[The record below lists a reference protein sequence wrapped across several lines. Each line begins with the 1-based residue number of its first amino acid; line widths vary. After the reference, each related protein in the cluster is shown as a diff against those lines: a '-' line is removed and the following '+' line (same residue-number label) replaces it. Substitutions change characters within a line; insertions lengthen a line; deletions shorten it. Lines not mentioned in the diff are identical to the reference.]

1 MSAALNTTFK
11 FLAKTENEAAVDV
24 LVKALDCM
32 HPASRQAALAALL
45 DRRSPEGHHEVF
57 RRLPTFDESCREIIS
72 ERPERLVAAVS
83 DAVVKSDAKG
93 SKAACEA
100 IVAFKL
106 FDALPAL
113 VEALCDPE
121 AGHTDLLATTILRLT
136 EAYYAELSG
145 ADDHPNR
152 KNQDVLR
159 ERITSSLE
167 SATRKFHR
175 HQRTEPVEAYLLVAK
190 PKGATFRAVLQR
202 SNESCYKPVV
212 DVLTNS
218 SRGGVIRLLLG
229 FLDDPQMP
237 LVVTKIY
244 GDRCDAK
251 FVHNLVQAVGLR
263 PLKAVV
269 ATLARLNKLAWATPE
284 HPLFGELDEQ
294 GQAGAVRLLAGSS
307 VNRPKVIE
315 VLAYLLAEGKPAGRR
330 EAAKALAR
338 FDGAAA
344 NTVAIKSINDEDPGV
359 RAEII
364 KQLRPRKIPSAFSLL
379 IRLVDSPE
387 PEVKEAL
394 RSAMPEFTIRHFL
407 ENFDKMPEG
416 MRPVAGHLVTK
427 VDTSAAQVINS
438 EMQCPSPV
446 RRRRATLAA
455 IVMGVISEVEE
466 LVIQLLADEDHMV
479 RIAAAKALA
488 ECKSVP
494 TWDALRDALLDRS
507 VIVQE
512 AAEQSLERISSSLM
526 QSADEDE
533 SAETQEESAEQQDD
547 QETQET
553 QEEEVSQ

>member
-1 MSAALNTTFK
+1 MTTSLSTTFR
-11 FLAKTENEAAVDV
+11 FLAKTENESAVDV
-24 LVKALDCM
+24 LVKGLDCM
-32 HPASRQAALAALL
+32 HTPSRQAALAALL
-45 DRRSPEGHHEVF
+45 DRRSPEGHREVF
-57 RRLPTFDESCREIIS
+57 RRLSTFDESCREIIS

-83 DAVVKSDAKG
+83 DAVRQADDKG
-93 SKAACEA
+93 SKSACEA

-113 VEALCDPE
+113 VEVLSDPE
-121 AGHTDLLATTILRLT
+121 SRHTEVVATTILRMT

-145 ADDHPNR
+145 ADDHPSR

-159 ERITSSLE
+159 ERITASLE

-190 PKGATFRAVLQR
+190 PKSATFRAVLQR

-218 SRGGVIRLLLG
+218 SKGGVLRLLLG

-237 LVVTKIY
+237 LVVTKVY

-251 FVHNLVQAVGLR
+251 FVRHLSQAVGPR

-269 ATLARLNKLAWATPE
+269 ATLARLNKFAWATPE
-284 HPLFGELDEQ
+284 HPVFNELDEQ
-294 GQAGAVRLLAGSS
+294 DQAGAVWLLAGSS
-307 VNRPKVIE
+307 VNRPKVLE

-330 EAAKALAR
+330 EAAKALAQ
-338 FDGAAA
+338 FEGAAA

-387 PEVKEAL
+387 SEVKEAL
-394 RSAMPEFTIRHFL
+394 HSAMPEFTIHHFL

-427 VDTSAAQVINS
+427 IDAAAAQVINS
-438 EMQCPSPV
+438 EMQSPSPV

-455 IVMGVISEVEE
+455 IVMGVIPEVEE
-466 LVIQLLADEDHMV
+466 LVIKLLADEDHMV

-488 ECKSVP
+488 DCKSVP

-526 QSADEDE
+526 QSVDEDE
-533 SAETQEESAEQQDD
+533 SAETEEESGEQQK
-547 QETQET
+547 TQET
-553 QEEEVSQ
+553 QEEEATQ